1 MRESQR
7 PSEKPRQ
14 TRQTGQTRQ
23 ASAQS
28 RRTASKRYEERAK
41 RSKRHGQRHEQHGH
55 HGKRHERRRAPPKYQ
70 PHARQRAL
78 VEPPCAADRIDAV
91 GGVQRRH
98 RARCAVAYR
107 GICAAIA
114 QVAGRQSFGDACNA
128 GISCAGRRAR
138 CSRSAADIAEI
149 IGNERFRK
157 RSALHRKHGI
167 VDLLAIGERAVRQ
180 RMFGDNL

>member
-1 MRESQR
+1 MNRN
-7 PSEKPRQ
+7 
-14 TRQTGQTRQ
+14 G
-23 ASAQS
+23 
-28 RRTASKRYEERAK
+28 RRKN
-41 RSKRHGQRHEQHGH
+41 HGRRDRRDR
-55 HGKRHERRRAPPKYQ
+55 HGKRLHSRGARQARDMKSARNVANVMGNDMNSMDTTANATNDVARRRNISRTRGSGHRTA
-70 PHARQRAL
+70 
-78 VEPPCAADRIDAV
+78 CAADRIDAV

-128 GISCAGRRAR
+128 GISCAGRRAG
-138 CSRSAADIAEI
+138 CARSAADIAEI
-149 IGNERFRK
+149 VGNERFRK

-180 RMFGDNL
+180 RMFGDDL